1 MASSIL
7 QVRIDENLKNQT
19 AEIFNNLGLDMSS
32 AIRLFLNRVI
42 IAQGLPFQMNLEND
56 ELSFDPIEYLDQLK
70 IHQADSK
77 ESDFDCIDFLDKI
90 N

>member
-1 MASSIL
+1 MGYSLIQL
-7 QVRIDENLKNQT
+7 RIEDQLKTQANKL
-19 AEIFNNLGLDMSS
+19 FDNLGLDMSS

-42 IAQGLPFQMNLEND
+42 IAQGLPFPMNLEND